1 MRKPSGR
8 HRGTNKTLSFASVIL
23 LGINGIIGSGIFL
36 LPGTLYQEA
45 GLGSVSAIV
54 LAGLSTTLIAL
65 SYAMLASKIDDDG
78 GAWVYS
84 NRAFGAFGAFV
95 GFQTGWFGWFLGVIT
110 IAAELAA
117 FLTALGGLIP
127 VVKQRGVYISVA
139 LVIIAALIA
148 INLIGPNILTFIDN
162 ISSALKIIILI
173 AVIAAGGYFISTHG
187 LHVSQPQ
194 AVSSDFRTAF
204 YMFTG
209 FSFLPVAANKM
220 KNPEKTLPR
229 ALMVV
234 MLIVIAIYGMAQMTT
249 IVILSTNLTAETL
262 PVAAAFATV
271 VGSIGKTVAILGMLI
286 SILGVAVAVSFDTPI
301 EMASLATE
309 KTLLPAVF
317 GRTNKSGAPFVAIWL
332 TIGIAAML
340 VVSGSYLFL
349 VNLIVFSAFLQYI
362 TTILAWFKLRHDP
375 TLPAGIHLPMA
386 PLLMGFALLL
396 IGYLMTSAT
405 WLTWL
410 IAVIV
415 ALIGSVI
422 YATDTR
428 RRGE

>member
-84 NRAFGAFGAFV
+84 NRAFGAFV

>member
-8 HRGTNKTLSFASVIL
+8 HRGTNKTLSFTSVIL

-84 NRAFGAFGAFV
+84 NRAFGAFI

-173 AVIAAGGYFISTHG
+173 AVIAASGYFISTHG

-194 AVSSDFRTAF
+194 AVSSDFRTAFSTAF

-362 TTILAWFKLRHDP
+362 TTILAWFKLRHD
-375 TLPAGIHLPMA
+375 
-386 PLLMGFALLL
+386 
-396 IGYLMTSAT
+396 
-405 WLTWL
+405 
-410 IAVIV
+410 
-415 ALIGSVI
+415 
-422 YATDTR
+422 
-428 RRGE
+428 

>member
-84 NRAFGAFGAFV
+84 NRAFGAFV

-127 VVKQRGVYISVA
+127 VVKQRSVYISVA

-148 INLIGPNILTFIDN
+148 INLVGPNILTFIDN

-204 YMFTG
+204 STAFYMFTG

-220 KNPEKTLPR
+220 KNPNTPTRPHGGHFDRYCHLWH
-229 ALMVV
+229 
-234 MLIVIAIYGMAQMTT
+234 
-249 IVILSTNLTAETL
+249 
-262 PVAAAFATV
+262 
-271 VGSIGKTVAILGMLI
+271 GSNDDDRYSQHQSDG
-286 SILGVAVAVSFDTPI
+286 
-301 EMASLATE
+301 
-309 KTLLPAVF
+309 
-317 GRTNKSGAPFVAIWL
+317 
-332 TIGIAAML
+332 
-340 VVSGSYLFL
+340 
-349 VNLIVFSAFLQYI
+349 
-362 TTILAWFKLRHDP
+362 
-375 TLPAGIHLPMA
+375 
-386 PLLMGFALLL
+386 
-396 IGYLMTSAT
+396 
-405 WLTWL
+405 
-410 IAVIV
+410 
-415 ALIGSVI
+415 
-422 YATDTR
+422 
-428 RRGE
+428 

>member
-84 NRAFGAFGAFV
+84 NRAFGAFV

-127 VVKQRGVYISVA
+127 VVKQRNVYISVA

-187 LHVSQPQ
+187 LHVRQPQ
-194 AVSSDFRTAF
+194 AVSSDFRTAFSTAF

-262 PVAAAFATV
+262 PVAAAFAAV
-271 VGSIGKTVAILGMLI
+271 VGTIGKTVVILGMLI

-332 TIGIAAML
+332 TIGIAALL

-362 TTILAWFKLRHDP
+362 TT
-375 TLPAGIHLPMA
+375 
-386 PLLMGFALLL
+386 
-396 IGYLMTSAT
+396 
-405 WLTWL
+405 
-410 IAVIV
+410 
-415 ALIGSVI
+415 
-422 YATDTR
+422 
-428 RRGE
+428 